1 MEAARTLPTNPTSLN
16 RRIRKSKE
24 WMALSAPLSNCST
37 HWRRRAKKASPRNQR
52 IDPITSRGIPRFRSV
67 EMEIAVVLVQSNSH
81 SEQIAETLL
90 GKDSRLGSVSEAA
103 PFAQKDHRTRF
114 GNDF

>member
-1 MEAARTLPTNPTSLN
+1 MEAARTLPTNTTSLN

-67 EMEIAVVLVQSNSH
+67 ELEIAVALVQANRN
-81 SEQIAETLL
+81 SEQIVEMPLRQDT
-90 GKDSRLGSVSEAA
+90 RLGSV
-103 PFAQKDHRTRF
+103 
-114 GNDF
+114 